1 VISNSGDIMGIIK
14 KIIPFS
20 KNNIDEKYNNNINI
34 FEDLSEKI
42 YIYCSD
48 KLITY
53 NDLMIRDNNVLNICK
68 IIDVSLLN
76 DLISY
81 KLMFFGNG
89 ILIIFKVKY
98 DSKLDEEFEN
108 IVDILSS
115 YNNKKFVCSISSNI
129 SIDLNDKSVLN
140 DISDIVEHCL
150 FGNDTAIK
158 SK

>member
-1 VISNSGDIMGIIK
+1 MISNSGDIMSIIK

-20 KNNIDEKYNNNINI
+20 KNNIDEN
-34 FEDLSEKI
+34 LSEKI
-42 YIYCSD
+42 YIYYSD

-89 ILIIFKVKY
+89 TLIIFKVKY

-108 IVDILSS
+108 IVDILSG

-150 FGNDTAIK
+150 FGNDTVIK
-158 SK
+158 LK